1 MKKQN
6 AKKQKV
12 DHVGKMLKDKA
23 DQKAQIAAR
32 VAPEAPKKN
41 EVKKVYA
48 LGSPGHNRKVLGVTL
63 TEVKRRINEETAIV
77 KVALD
82 ANGDPTGERTTFNS
96 RDTAACTKRR
106 REYTRRNLIG
116 RSSKT
121 AKQRRK
127 NNHVSAVGTRGTKP
141 SKKNSAKGAPSTS
154 AKKAA

>member
-1 MKKQN
+1 MTQRDN
-6 AKKQKV
+6 NTPAQSLGGYLW
-12 DHVGKMLKDKA
+12 VG
-23 DQKAQIAAR
+23 
-32 VAPEAPKKN
+32 
-41 EVKKVYA
+41 
-48 LGSPGHNRKVLGVTL
+48 LGQHWR
-63 TEVKRRINEETAIV
+63 V

-82 ANGDPTGERTTFNS
+82 ANGDPTGESSTFNY